1 MLDYLL
7 DMDTPSKKEA
17 WVESRVEDQLG
28 VIEDEFGF
36 FSESEGIPSWFN
48 DYVDWESIQDRLKDE
63 AEDQWDKEM
72 EEAKIS
78 AWEDKQND

>member
-1 MLDYLL
+1 MLDKWL
-7 DMDTPSKKEA
+7 DMDMSSKKDA

-28 VIEDEFGF
+28 VIEDEFGL
-36 FSESEGIPSWFN
+36 FSESESVPRWFN
-48 DYVDWESIQDRLKDE
+48 DYVDWESIQDRLKAE
-63 AEDQWDKEM
+63 AEDQWDKEL